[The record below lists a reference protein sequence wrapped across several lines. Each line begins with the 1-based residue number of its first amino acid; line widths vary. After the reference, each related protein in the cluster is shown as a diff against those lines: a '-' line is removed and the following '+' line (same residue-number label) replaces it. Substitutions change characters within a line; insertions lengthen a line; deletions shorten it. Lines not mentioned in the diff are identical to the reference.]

1 MIKLYN
7 TLTRKKEEFR
17 PIEDKKVGMYA
28 CGPTV
33 YWYAH
38 IGNFRTY
45 LFEDFLKRTLE
56 HNGYKVKH
64 VMNITDVGHLTSDSD
79 SGEDKL
85 EKGAKKE
92 RKTVWDIADFYTS
105 QFKKDLKILNIK
117 EPNVWIK
124 ATDTIQDQINFIK
137 KLEEKGFTYIIN
149 DGVYFDTSKLNKYGR
164 LWGPKEKKEL
174 KGRIKEVKEKKN
186 KTDFALWKF
195 SPKDEKRQMEWDSP
209 WGLGFPG
216 WHTECVVMSIKE
228 LGIPF
233 DIHCG
238 AVDHIPIHHTNEIA
252 QAEAAFGKILAN
264 FWIHGEFL
272 TLKGGKMS
280 KSLGNII
287 TLGSLIEKGINP
299 LAFRYLCLGV
309 HYRSKLIFSDESIDF
324 AATSLNKLYDKMFE
338 LKEDGQKEN
347 KEKKEDYQKKFI
359 DFLNDDLNLPQGLAL
374 TWNVL
379 KDKELSNK
387 DKRELL
393 LDFDKVFGLNLSSA
407 SIKKEEDSKYLIKTS
422 NENGVP
428 VWTSDINILPEKV
441 RKLIRIRE
449 EQRKRKEWEK
459 ADQTRKATEEMG
471 WLIEDSGERTIIK
484 KRPF

>member
-1 MIKLYN
+1 
-7 TLTRKKEEFR
+7 
-17 PIEDKKVGMYA
+17 
-28 CGPTV
+28 
-33 YWYAH
+33 
-38 IGNFRTY
+38 
-45 LFEDFLKRTLE
+45 
-56 HNGYKVKH
+56 
-64 VMNITDVGHLTSDSD
+64 
-79 SGEDKL
+79 
-85 EKGAKKE
+85 
-92 RKTVWDIADFYTS
+92 
-105 QFKKDLKILNIK
+105 
-117 EPNVWIK
+117 
-124 ATDTIQDQINFIK
+124 
-137 KLEEKGFTYIIN
+137 
-149 DGVYFDTSKLNKYGR
+149 
-164 LWGPKEKKEL
+164 
-174 KGRIKEVKEKKN
+174 
-186 KTDFALWKF
+186 
-195 SPKDEKRQMEWDSP
+195 
-209 WGLGFPG
+209 
-216 WHTECVVMSIKE
+216 
-228 LGIPF
+228 
-233 DIHCG
+233 
-238 AVDHIPIHHTNEIA
+238 
-252 QAEAAFGKILAN
+252 
-264 FWIHGEFL
+264 
-272 TLKGGKMS
+272 
-280 KSLGNII
+280 
-287 TLGSLIEKGINP
+287 
-299 LAFRYLCLGV
+299 
-309 HYRSKLIFSDESIDF
+309 
-324 AATSLNKLYDKMFE
+324 MFE